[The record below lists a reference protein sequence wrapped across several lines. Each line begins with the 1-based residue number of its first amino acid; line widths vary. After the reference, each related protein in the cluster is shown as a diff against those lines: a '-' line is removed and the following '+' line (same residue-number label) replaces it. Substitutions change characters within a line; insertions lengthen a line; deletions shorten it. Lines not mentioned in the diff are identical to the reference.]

1 MKQKSPILTKLT
13 SLLATIDKMS
23 MRERVLVFGAGM
35 MLLGSV
41 WYLGLMQPLT
51 KQVTKNRTEITSLQ
65 ERTKTT
71 NQNLEVQALQI
82 SGTGTEDREKFLR
95 VQQRLDEMNER
106 LGNYAAELIDP
117 AEMSRVLQG
126 VLKEQSKLRLIR
138 VRNLSP
144 EPLSASASASAQALT
159 TTFYKHGLEIEFEGS
174 YLACLE
180 YLQEIEA
187 LPWSFYW
194 QFLEIEVLEYPR
206 NRIRLEVSTLSPD
219 EEWIGA

>member
-13 SLLATIDKMS
+13 SVLATIDKMS

-35 MLLGSV
+35 MLLGTL
-41 WYLGLMQPLT
+41 WYLGLVQPLT
-51 KQVTKNRTEITSLQ
+51 KQVTRNRTEIASLQ
-65 ERTKTT
+65 ERMKTT

-82 SGTGTEDREKFLR
+82 SSTGAEDREKFDR
-95 VQQRLDEMNER
+95 VQQRLDEINER
-106 LGNYAAELIDP
+106 LGGYAAELIDP

-138 VRNLSP
+138 ARNISRG
-144 EPLSASASASAQALT
+144 EMSASAEAET
-159 TTFYKHGLEIEFEGS
+159 TTFYRHGLEIEFEGS

-187 LPWSFYW
+187 LPWRFYW
-194 QFLEIEVLEYPR
+194 QFLDIEVLEYPR

>member
-1 MKQKSPILTKLT
+1 MAQKSPILTKLT
-13 SLLATIDKMS
+13 SLLATVDKIS

-51 KQVTKNRTEITSLQ
+51 KQITRNRTEIASLQ
-65 ERTKTT
+65 ERMKTT
-71 NQNLEVQALQI
+71 NQNLEIQVLQI
-82 SGTGTEDREKFLR
+82 SSTGTEDREKFNR
-95 VQQRLDEMNER
+95 VQQRLDEINER
-106 LGNYAAELIDP
+106 LGGYAAELINP

-138 VRNLSP
+138 ARNISRG
-144 EPLSASASASAQALT
+144 EMSASAEAET
-159 TTFYKHGLEIEFEGS
+159 TTFYRHGLEIEFEGS

-187 LPWSFYW
+187 LPWRFYW
-194 QFLEIEVLEYPR
+194 QFLDIEVLEYPR

>member
-1 MKQKSPILTKLT
+1 MLT
-13 SLLATIDKMS
+13 SLLATVDKMS
-23 MRERVLVFGAGM
+23 MRERVLMFGAGM

-51 KQVTKNRTEITSLQ
+51 KQVTRNRTEIASLQ
-65 ERTKTT
+65 ERMKTT
-71 NQNLEVQALQI
+71 NQNLEIQVLQI
-82 SGTGTEDREKFLR
+82 SNTGAEDREKFDR
-95 VQQRLDEMNER
+95 VQQRLDEINER
-106 LGNYAAELIDP
+106 LGGYAAELIDP
-117 AEMSRVLQG
+117 AEMSRVLQS

-138 VRNLSP
+138 ARNISRGAM
-144 EPLSASASASAQALT
+144 SASAEAET
-159 TTFYKHGLEIEFEGS
+159 TTFYRHGLEIEFEGS

-187 LPWSFYW
+187 LPWRFYW
-194 QFLEIEVLEYPR
+194 QFLDIEVLEYPR

>member
-1 MKQKSPILTKLT
+1 MAQKSPILTKLT
-13 SLLATIDKMS
+13 SLLAVVDKMS
-23 MRERVLVFGAGM
+23 MRERLLVFGAGM

-51 KQVTKNRTEITSLQ
+51 KQVTRNRTEIASLR
-65 ERTKTT
+65 ERMKTT
-71 NQNLEVQALQI
+71 NQNLEVQVLHI
-82 SGTGTEDREKFLR
+82 SSTGTEDREKYER
-95 VQQRLDEMNER
+95 VQRRLDEINER
-106 LGNYAAELIDP
+106 LGGYAAELIDP

-138 VRNLSP
+138 ARNISHGAM
-144 EPLSASASASAQALT
+144 SASAEAET
-159 TTFYKHGLEIEFEGS
+159 TTFYRHGLEIEFEGS

-187 LPWSFYW
+187 LPWRFYW
-194 QFLEIEVLEYPR
+194 QFLDIEVLEYPR

>member
-1 MKQKSPILTKLT
+1 MAQKSPILTKLT
-13 SLLATIDKMS
+13 SLLATVDKIS

-51 KQVTKNRTEITSLQ
+51 KQITRNRTEIVSLQ
-65 ERTKTT
+65 ERMKTT
-71 NQNLEVQALQI
+71 NQNLEIQVLQI
-82 SGTGTEDREKFLR
+82 SGSETGDREKFHR
-95 VQQRLDEMNER
+95 VQQRLDEINER
-106 LGNYAAELIDP
+106 LGGYAAELIDP

-138 VRNLSP
+138 ARNISRG
-144 EPLSASASASAQALT
+144 EMSASAEAET
-159 TTFYKHGLEIEFEGS
+159 TTFYRHGLEIEFEGS

-187 LPWSFYW
+187 LPWRFYW
-194 QFLEIEVLEYPR
+194 QFLDIEVLEYPR

>member
-13 SLLATIDKMS
+13 SALATVDKLS
-23 MRERVLVFGAGM
+23 MRERVLLFGSGM
-35 MLLGSV
+35 MLLGSL

-51 KQVTKNRTEITSLQ
+51 KQVKNNRTEILSLQ
-65 ERTKTT
+65 ERTRTT
-71 NQNLEVQALQI
+71 NQNLEVQVLQI
-82 SGTGTEDREKFLR
+82 SSTGTEDRARFLQ
-95 VQQRLDEMNER
+95 VQKRLDEMNER
-106 LGNYAAELIDP
+106 LGGYAAELIDP

-126 VLKEQSKLRLIR
+126 VLKEQSNLRLIR

-144 EPLSASASASAQALT
+144 KAMSASAEAET
-159 TTFYKHGLEIEFEGS
+159 TTFYRHGLEIEFEGS

-187 LPWSFYW
+187 LPWRFYW
-194 QFLEIEVLEYPR
+194 QFLDIEVLEYPR

>member
-1 MKQKSPILTKLT
+1 MAQKSPILTKLT
-13 SLLATIDKMS
+13 SLLATVDKIS

-51 KQVTKNRTEITSLQ
+51 KQITRNRTEIASLQ
-65 ERTKTT
+65 ERMKTT
-71 NQNLEVQALQI
+71 NQNLEIQVLQI
-82 SGTGTEDREKFLR
+82 SSTGAEDREKFDR
-95 VQQRLDEMNER
+95 VQQRLDEINER
-106 LGNYAAELIDP
+106 LGGYAAELIDP

-138 VRNLSP
+138 ARNISRG
-144 EPLSASASASAQALT
+144 EMSASAEAET
-159 TTFYKHGLEIEFEGS
+159 TTFYRHGLEIEFEGS

-187 LPWSFYW
+187 LPWRFYW
-194 QFLEIEVLEYPR
+194 QFLDIEVLEYPR

>member
-1 MKQKSPILTKLT
+1 MAQKSPIMTKLT
-13 SLLATIDKMS
+13 SLLAVVDKMS
-23 MRERVLVFGAGM
+23 LRERLLVFGAGM

-41 WYLGLMQPLT
+41 WYLGLIQPLT
-51 KQVTKNRTEITSLQ
+51 KQVTKNRTEIASLQ

-82 SGTGTEDREKFLR
+82 SNTGAEDREKFER
-95 VQQRLDEMNER
+95 VQRRLDEMNER
-106 LGNYAAELIDP
+106 LGGYAAELIDP
-117 AEMSRVLQG
+117 AEMSRVLQS
-126 VLKEQSKLRLIR
+126 VLKEQSKLRLILA
-138 VRNLSP
+138 RNISHGAM
-144 EPLSASASASAQALT
+144 SASAEAQT
-159 TTFYKHGLEIEFEGS
+159 TTFYRHGLEIEFEGS

-180 YLQEIEA
+180 YLQQLEA
-187 LPWSFYW
+187 LPWRFYW

>member
-1 MKQKSPILTKLT
+1 MTKLT
-13 SLLATIDKMS
+13 SLLATVDNLGL
-23 MRERVLVFGAGM
+23 RERLLVFAAGM

-41 WYLGLMQPLT
+41 WYLGLMQPLAQ
-51 KQVTKNRTEITSLQ
+51 QVTNNRTEIESLQ
-65 ERTKTT
+65 ERMKTT
-71 NQNLEVQALQI
+71 AQNLEVQVLQI
-82 SGTGTEDREKFLR
+82 SGTGTVDREKFER
-95 VQQRLDEMNER
+95 VQRLLDEMNER
-106 LGNYAAELIDP
+106 LSGYAAELIDP

-138 VRNLSP
+138 IRNLSP
-144 EPLSASASASAQALT
+144 EALSASADAHT
-159 TTFYKHGLEIEFEGS
+159 TTYYRHGLEIELEGS

-194 QFLEIEVLEYPR
+194 QLLELEVLQYPR
-206 NRIRLEVSTLSPD
+206 NRIRLEVSTLSPV

>member
-1 MKQKSPILTKLT
+1 MAQKSPIMTKLT
-13 SLLATIDKMS
+13 SLLATVDKMS
-23 MRERVLVFGAGM
+23 MRERLLMFGAGM

-51 KQVTKNRTEITSLQ
+51 KQITGNRTEITSLR
-65 ERTKTT
+65 ERMKTT
-71 NQNLEVQALQI
+71 NQNLEVQVLQI
-82 SGTGTEDREKFLR
+82 SNTGTEDREKFER

-106 LGNYAAELIDP
+106 LGGYAAELIDP

-138 VRNLSP
+138 ARNISRGAM
-144 EPLSASASASAQALT
+144 SASAEAET
-159 TTFYKHGLEIEFEGS
+159 TTFYRHGLEIEFEGS

-187 LPWSFYW
+187 LPWRFYW

>member
-1 MKQKSPILTKLT
+1 MPQKSPILTMLT
-13 SLLATIDKMS
+13 SLLATVDKMS
-23 MRERVLVFGAGM
+23 MRERVLMFGAGM

-51 KQVTKNRTEITSLQ
+51 KQVTRNRTEIASLQ
-65 ERTKTT
+65 ERMKTT
-71 NQNLEVQALQI
+71 NQNLEIQVLQI
-82 SGTGTEDREKFLR
+82 SNTGAEDREKFDR
-95 VQQRLDEMNER
+95 VQQRLDEINER
-106 LGNYAAELIDP
+106 LGGYAAELIDP
-117 AEMSRVLQG
+117 AEMSRVLQS

-138 VRNLSP
+138 ARNISRGAM
-144 EPLSASASASAQALT
+144 SASAEAET
-159 TTFYKHGLEIEFEGS
+159 TTFYRHGLEIEFEGS

-187 LPWSFYW
+187 LPWRFYW
-194 QFLEIEVLEYPR
+194 QFLDIEVLEYPR

>member
-13 SLLATIDKMS
+13 SVLATIDKMS

-35 MLLGSV
+35 MLLGTL

-51 KQVTKNRTEITSLQ
+51 KQVTRNRTEITTLQ
-65 ERTKTT
+65 ERMKTT
-71 NQNLEVQALQI
+71 NQSLEIQALQI
-82 SGTGTEDREKFLR
+82 SGTGTEDREKFLQ
-95 VQQRLDEMNER
+95 VQQRLDEMTER
-106 LGNYAAELIDP
+106 LGGYAAELIDP

-144 EPLSASASASAQALT
+144 EALSASAEAQT
-159 TTFYKHGLEIEFEGS
+159 TTFYRHGLEIEFEGS

-180 YLQEIEA
+180 YLQKIET
-187 LPWSFYW
+187 LPWRFYW
-194 QFLEIEVLEYPR
+194 QYLEIEVLEYPR

>member
-1 MKQKSPILTKLT
+1 MAQKSPILTKLT
-13 SLLATIDKMS
+13 SLLATVDKIS

-51 KQVTKNRTEITSLQ
+51 KQITRNRTEIASLQ
-65 ERTKTT
+65 ERMKTT
-71 NQNLEVQALQI
+71 NQNLEIQVLQI
-82 SGTGTEDREKFLR
+82 SSTGAEDREKFER
-95 VQQRLDEMNER
+95 VQQRLDEINER
-106 LGNYAAELIDP
+106 LGGYAAELIDP

-138 VRNLSP
+138 ARNISRG
-144 EPLSASASASAQALT
+144 EMSASAEAET
-159 TTFYKHGLEIEFEGS
+159 TTFYRHGLEIEFEGS

-187 LPWSFYW
+187 LPWRFYW
-194 QFLEIEVLEYPR
+194 QFLDIEVLEYPR

>member
-1 MKQKSPILTKLT
+1 MAQKSPILTKLT
-13 SLLATIDKMS
+13 SLLATVDKIS

-51 KQVTKNRTEITSLQ
+51 KQITRNRTEIASLQ
-65 ERTKTT
+65 ERMKTT
-71 NQNLEVQALQI
+71 NQNLEIQVLQI
-82 SGTGTEDREKFLR
+82 SNTGAEDREKFDR
-95 VQQRLDEMNER
+95 VQQRLDEINER
-106 LGNYAAELIDP
+106 LGGYAAELIDP

-138 VRNLSP
+138 ARNISRG
-144 EPLSASASASAQALT
+144 EMSASAEAET
-159 TTFYKHGLEIEFEGS
+159 TTFYRHGLEIEFEGS

-187 LPWSFYW
+187 LPWRFYW
-194 QFLEIEVLEYPR
+194 QFLDIEVLEYPR

>member
-1 MKQKSPILTKLT
+1 MKQRSPILTKLT
-13 SLLATIDKMS
+13 SVLATIDKMS

-35 MLLGSV
+35 MLLGTV

-51 KQVTKNRTEITSLQ
+51 KQVTRNRTEITTLQ
-65 ERTKTT
+65 ERMKTT
-71 NQNLEVQALQI
+71 NQSLEIQALQI
-82 SGTGTEDREKFLR
+82 SGTGTEDREKFLQ

-106 LGNYAAELIDP
+106 LGGYAAELIDP

-144 EPLSASASASAQALT
+144 EALSASAEAQT
-159 TTFYKHGLEIEFEGS
+159 TTFYRHGLEIELEGS

-180 YLQEIEA
+180 YLQKIED
-187 LPWSFYW
+187 LPWRLYW
-194 QFLEIEVLEYPR
+194 QYLEIEVLEYPR

>member
-13 SLLATIDKMS
+13 SVLAAVDKLS
-23 MRERVLVFGAGM
+23 MRERVLLFASGM
-35 MLLGSV
+35 MLLGSL

-51 KQVTKNRTEITSLQ
+51 KQVKKNRTEIISLQ

-71 NQNLEVQALQI
+71 NQNLEVQVLQI
-82 SGTGTEDREKFLR
+82 SSTGTEDREKFLQ

-106 LGNYAAELIDP
+106 LGGYAAELIDP
-117 AEMSRVLQG
+117 AQMSRVLQG

-138 VRNLSP
+138 VRNISP
-144 EPLSASASASAQALT
+144 EELAASAEAQT
-159 TTFYKHGLEIEFEGS
+159 TTFYRHGLEIELEGS

-180 YLQEIEA
+180 YLQKIED
-187 LPWSFYW
+187 LPWRFYW
-194 QFLEIEVLEYPR
+194 QYLEIEVLEYPH

>member
-13 SLLATIDKMS
+13 SVLATIDKMS

-35 MLLGSV
+35 MLLGAV

-51 KQVTKNRTEITSLQ
+51 KQVTRNRTEITTLQ
-65 ERTKTT
+65 ERMKTT
-71 NQNLEVQALQI
+71 NQNLEIQVLQI
-82 SGTGTEDREKFLR
+82 SGTGTADREKFLQ

-106 LGNYAAELIDP
+106 LGGYAAELIDP

-144 EPLSASASASAQALT
+144 EALSASAQALT
-159 TTFYKHGLEIEFEGS
+159 TTFYKHGLEIELEGS

-180 YLQEIEA
+180 YLEEIEA
-187 LPWSFYW
+187 LPWRFYW

>member
-1 MKQKSPILTKLT
+1 MAQKSPILTKLT
-13 SLLATIDKMS
+13 SLLAVVDKMS
-23 MRERVLVFGAGM
+23 MRERLLVFGAGM

-51 KQVTKNRTEITSLQ
+51 KQVTRNRTEIASLQ
-65 ERTKTT
+65 KRMNTT
-71 NQNLEVQALQI
+71 NQNLEVQVLHL
-82 SGTGTEDREKFLR
+82 SSTGTEDREKYER
-95 VQQRLDEMNER
+95 VQRRLDEINER
-106 LGNYAAELIDP
+106 LGGYAAELIDP

-126 VLKEQSKLRLIR
+126 VLKEQSNLRLIR
-138 VRNLSP
+138 ARNISHGAM
-144 EPLSASASASAQALT
+144 SASAEAQT
-159 TTFYKHGLEIEFEGS
+159 TTFYRHGLEIEFEGS

-187 LPWSFYW
+187 LPWRFYW
-194 QFLEIEVLEYPR
+194 QYLDIEVLEYPR

>member
-1 MKQKSPILTKLT
+1 MTKLT
-13 SLLATIDKMS
+13 SLLATVDNLNL
-23 MRERVLVFGAGM
+23 RERLLVFAAGM

-41 WYLGLMQPLT
+41 WYLGLMQPLAQ
-51 KQVTKNRTEITSLQ
+51 QVTNNRTEIESLQ
-65 ERTKTT
+65 ERMKTT
-71 NQNLEVQALQI
+71 AQNLEVQVLQI
-82 SGTGTEDREKFLR
+82 SGTGTVDREKFER
-95 VQQRLDEMNER
+95 VQRLLDEMNER
-106 LGNYAAELIDP
+106 LSGYAAELIDP

-138 VRNLSP
+138 IRNLSP
-144 EPLSASASASAQALT
+144 EALSASADAHT
-159 TTFYKHGLEIEFEGS
+159 TTYYRHGLEIELEGS

-194 QFLEIEVLEYPR
+194 QLLELEVLEYPR
-206 NRIRLEVSTLSPD
+206 NRIRLEVSTLSPV

>member
-1 MKQKSPILTKLT
+1 MAQKSPILTKLT
-13 SLLATIDKMS
+13 SLLATVDKIS

-41 WYLGLMQPLT
+41 WYLGLVQPLT
-51 KQVTKNRTEITSLQ
+51 KQITRNRTEIASLQ
-65 ERTKTT
+65 ERMKTT
-71 NQNLEVQALQI
+71 NQNLEIQALQI
-82 SGTGTEDREKFLR
+82 SSTGAEDREKFAR
-95 VQQRLDEMNER
+95 VQQRLDEINER
-106 LGNYAAELIDP
+106 LGGYAAELIDP

-138 VRNLSP
+138 ARNISRG
-144 EPLSASASASAQALT
+144 EMSASAEAET
-159 TTFYKHGLEIEFEGS
+159 TTFYRHGLEIEFEGS

-187 LPWSFYW
+187 LPWRFYW
-194 QFLEIEVLEYPR
+194 QFLDIEVLEYPR

>member
-1 MKQKSPILTKLT
+1 MKQRSPILTKLT
-13 SLLATIDKMS
+13 SVLATIDKMS

-35 MLLGSV
+35 MLLGTL

-51 KQVTKNRTEITSLQ
+51 KQVTRNRTEITTLQ
-65 ERTKTT
+65 ERMKTT
-71 NQNLEVQALQI
+71 NQSLEIQALQI
-82 SGTGTEDREKFLR
+82 SGTGTKDRENFLQ

-106 LGNYAAELIDP
+106 LGGYAAELIDP

-144 EPLSASASASAQALT
+144 EALSASAEAQT
-159 TTFYKHGLEIEFEGS
+159 TTFYRHGLEIEFEGS

-180 YLQEIEA
+180 YLQKIEA
-187 LPWSFYW
+187 LPWRFYW
-194 QFLEIEVLEYPR
+194 QYLEIEVLEYPR